1 MSTTPVNP
9 KPQTTVVVP
18 KVGVI
23 AFPPTMDGKTINDTV
38 RSLHQKAV
46 LKSVLKFVAKD
57 PALVSL
63 DTAEF
68 YKQLSAI
75 AAFLEKYTSLARAAD
90 AGIHG
95 TAMHDL
101 PTVDEDIHEPVEPE
115 GQAEPAASEDEQAGA
130 EESAPTEDEPGQ
142 AATDEPAPAE
152 EQEPQEQQK

>member
-1 MSTTPVNP
+1 M
-9 KPQTTVVVP
+9 PQTTVVIP
-18 KVGVI
+18 KVGVV
-23 AFPPTMDGKTINDTV
+23 AFPSTMDGPTINDTV
-38 RSLHQKAV
+38 KSLHQKAV

-57 PALVSL
+57 PALTGL

-101 PTVDEDIHEPVEPE
+101 PTVDEDLHAPIEPE
-115 GQAEPAASEDEQAGA
+115 Q
-130 EESAPTEDEPGQ
+130 SAPEQ
-142 AATDEPAPAE
+142 SAE
-152 EQEPQEQQK
+152 EQPDETEQPA